1 MTPSSPGC
9 RSFVR
14 VVESFLDGELE
25 PSALIEGERH
35 VASCAHCRERVALGR
50 ALKASVR
57 ELTCAPMG
65 NEARSRLRKSMEA
78 EMARTPSSRAAGT
91 SSPRTRSAV
100 VGLSFGLVAAI
111 AAAFLVVPHLIPGL
125 FAGPFPGLLARE
137 APREALAVSGDDDDA
152 LRELVAEHVHPLP
165 MDGVDIQTVQGL
177 EQYIGI
183 PLRTHFPPSRARRV
197 GARIVPVQK
206 ERAAIVQYELVPEG
220 GGAGAPRRISVLV
233 FDPRRIHLPSVL
245 MRGDSQEIH
254 QVRTT
259 RTQGMPVAVMEDNG
273 IGYALSGD
281 VNEAQAVELVR
292 YVASP

>member
-57 ELTCAPMG
+57 ELTCAPLG
-65 NEARSRLRKSMEA
+65 GEARSRLRKSMEA

-111 AAAFLVVPHLIPGL
+111 AAAFLVVPLL
-125 FAGPFPGLLARE
+125 FPRLFPRMLL
-137 APREALAVSGDDDDA
+137 REALAVSGDDDDA

-165 MDGVDIQTVQGL
+165 MDGIDIQTVQGL

-183 PLRTHFPPSRARRV
+183 PLRKHFPPSRARLV